1 MGGFSFAPEDVSGNS
16 LSQASRAGTNALGSM
31 GQSMGQTSQG
41 LLNPA
46 SQYWMSILSGN
57 PAQTSAALAPDI
69 SRIRGGEASVLN
81 SASTLAP
88 RGGGR
93 GATLFGAPLQAEAQ
107 TQGLFNAARPQAAQ
121 AAGNLGVET
130 GKMSEQATQDM
141 LRDYLQ
147 RRGYN
152 LQEDLYGPKGTFV
165 RGLARGGSNMATG
178 GMAGTGG

>member
-1 MGGFSFAPEDVSGNS
+1 MGSYTFAPENISGNS
-16 LSQASRAGTNALGSM
+16 LSQASRAGTNALGAKGNEL
-31 GQSMGQTSQG
+31 GQMSSG

-93 GATLFGAPLQAEAQ
+93 GTTLFGTPLQAETQ
-107 TQGLFNAARPQAAQ
+107 TQGLFNGMRPQAAAQ
-121 AAGNLGVET
+121 AGQLGMQT
-130 GKMSEQATQDM
+130 GALSEQAMQAM
-141 LRDYLQ
+141 VQDYLA
-147 RRGYN
+147 RRGIN
-152 LQEDLYGPKGTFV
+152 LEEDLKGPKGQFV
-165 RGLARGGSNMATG
+165 GGLAKGGAEGTTG
-178 GMAGTGG
+178 AIFG